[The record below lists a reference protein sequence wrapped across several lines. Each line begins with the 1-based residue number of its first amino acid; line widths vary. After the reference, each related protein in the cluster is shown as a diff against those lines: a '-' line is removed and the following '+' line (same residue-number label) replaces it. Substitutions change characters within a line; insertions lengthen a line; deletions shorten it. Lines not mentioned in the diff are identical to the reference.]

1 MGSTPSRQRLS
12 RRASASLALRLAS
25 GSLVCKAARDGADDK
40 LSRNFFRKEPAMRDE
55 RVGKLARLLVEYSI
69 EAGEGDQ
76 VLVSAEVGAGP
87 LIGALYERLLQVGAT
102 PVTQIGL
109 PGMQELFFEHAQ
121 ELHYE
126 EIPRV
131 THAIYEGVDAQ
142 IGILSPSNTM
152 ALANVDPEKQQA
164 LQKRN
169 KPLSEMMLEKDRWVL
184 TLFPTEAL
192 AQESHMGLFEY
203 EEFAFEAMGLN
214 EEDPVRFWSEKSAEQ
229 ERLKERLEEAREIRI
244 VGPETDLS
252 LSVEGRTFV
261 NSAGM
266 RNMPCGE
273 VFTGPLE
280 DSANGTVYFG
290 VPAAIAGR
298 EISGARL
305 RFEEGKVVEASAEK
319 GEEYLMSLLEA
330 DAGARYLGE
339 LGIGT
344 NYGIRRA
351 SANVLFDEK
360 LGGTV
365 HLAIGRSYAQTGGKN
380 DSSVH
385 TDLVC
390 DLREGGELYADGELI
405 QEDGRFLEFDLAG

>member
-1 MGSTPSRQRLS
+1 MI
-12 RRASASLALRLAS
+12 
-25 GSLVCKAARDGADDK
+25 
-40 LSRNFFRKEPAMRDE
+40 DE
-55 RVGKLARLLVEYSI
+55 RIGKLARVLVDYST

-76 VLVSAEVGAGP
+76 VLVSGEVGSGP
-87 LIGALYERLLQVGAT
+87 LIKALYARLLQVGAT
-102 PVTQIGL
+102 PITQIGL

-121 ELHYE
+121 ESHYA
-126 EIPRV
+126 EIPGV
-131 THAIYEGVDAQ
+131 TRAVVEGVDAQ
-142 IGILSPSNTM
+142 IMIHAPSNTR
-152 ALANVDPEKQQA
+152 ALANVDPAKQQA
-164 LQKRN
+164 LQRRN
-169 KPLSEMMLEKDRWVL
+169 KPLSEVVLKKNRWVV

-192 AQESHMGLFEY
+192 AQEAQSSLSDY

-214 EEDPVRFWSEKSAEQ
+214 EEDPVRYWSEKFAEQ
-229 ERLKERLEEAREIRI
+229 ERLIERLQEAREIRI
-244 VGPETDLS
+244 VGPGTDLT
-252 LSVEGRTFV
+252 LSVEGRKFL
-261 NSAGM
+261 NSAGR

-273 VFTGPLE
+273 VFTGPVE
-280 DSANGTVYFG
+280 DSARGTVYFG

-298 EISGARL
+298 EISGALL

-319 GEEYLMSLLEA
+319 GEEFLMSLLDA
-330 DAGARYLGE
+330 DAGSRYLGE

-344 NYGIRRA
+344 NYNIPRA

-365 HLAIGRSYAQTGGKN
+365 HLAIGRSYAETGGQN

-405 QEDGRFLEFDLAG
+405 QENGRFLAFDLAGVNHAG

>member
-1 MGSTPSRQRLS
+1 
-12 RRASASLALRLAS
+12 
-25 GSLVCKAARDGADDK
+25 
-40 LSRNFFRKEPAMRDE
+40 MRDE
-55 RVGKLARLLVEYSI
+55 RSQKLARVLVDYSI

-76 VLVSAEVGAGP
+76 VLVSGGVGAGP
-87 LIGALYERLLQVGAT
+87 LMLALYARLLQVGAI
-102 PVTQIGL
+102 PVTQVGL
-109 PGMQELFFEHAQ
+109 PGMQELFFEHARGI
-121 ELHYE
+121 HYE
-126 EIPRV
+126 EIPSITR
-131 THAIYEGVDAQ
+131 AIYEGTDAQ
-142 IGILSPSNTM
+142 INIHSPSNTR
-152 ALANVDPEKQQA
+152 ALANVDPSKQQA

-169 KPLSEMMLEKDRWVL
+169 QPLSEMLMEKDRWVV

-192 AQESHMGLFEY
+192 AQEAGMGLAEY
-203 EEFAFEAMGLN
+203 EDFVFEAMGLN
-214 EEDPVRFWSEKSAEQ
+214 EEDPLLFWSRKSAEQ
-229 ERLKERLEEAREIRI
+229 DRLKERLEGARVIRI
-244 VGPETDLS
+244 VGPETDLT

-261 NSAGM
+261 NSAGR

-273 VFTGPLE
+273 VFTGPVE
-280 DSANGTVYFG
+280 DSADGTVYFG
-290 VPAAIAGR
+290 VPAAIGGR
-298 EISGARL
+298 EVAGARL
-305 RFEEGKVVEASAEK
+305 RFEEGRVVEASAEK
-319 GEEYLMSLLEA
+319 GEEYLMSLLDA

-365 HLAIGRSYAQTGGKN
+365 HLAIGRSYAETGGKN

-405 QEDGRFLEFDLAG
+405 EKDGRFFEFDLAG